1 MDIICYS
8 LMGTP
13 CKRLMMKRYVRG
25 RNGRNRT
32 YHYRPQYRL
41 ILRLMNELGWSEAK
55 VREQIYKERLY
66 LLRQEWGES
75 AIGEG
80 QV

>member
-1 MDIICYS
+1 
-8 LMGTP
+8 
-13 CKRLMMKRYVRG
+13 
-25 RNGRNRT
+25 
-32 YHYRPQYRL
+32 
-41 ILRLMNELGWSEAK
+41 MNELGWSEAK